1 MDYRKQNDADCVL
14 FNYQLSLLS
23 GTRTYP
29 VPGIVFYNQT
39 FFTGRLKTIFNYF
52 KMKYILLEI

>member
-39 FFTGRLKTIFNYF
+39 FFTGRLKQFLTIL
-52 KMKYILLEI
+52 K